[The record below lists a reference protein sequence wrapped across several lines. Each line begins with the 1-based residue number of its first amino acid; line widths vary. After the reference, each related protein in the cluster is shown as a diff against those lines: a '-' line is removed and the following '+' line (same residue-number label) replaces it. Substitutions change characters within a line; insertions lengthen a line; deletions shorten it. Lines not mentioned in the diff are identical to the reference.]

1 MSERADVIVELRL
14 KRLRENAIIPFR
26 ATEASAGMDL
36 SAALTEPIEIPPR
49 EIRLIPTGIAA
60 APARK
65 DVMLMLCARS
75 GLAAKHGIGLANG
88 VGIVDADYRGEICVA
103 LINQSDVPFTVT
115 DGLRIAQMIVVPV
128 VLPEI
133 AETDTLS
140 ETERGS
146 GGFGST
152 GL

>member
-1 MSERADVIVELRL
+1 MLL
-14 KRLRENAIIPFR
+14 TFKRLREGAKIPAR

-36 SAALTEPIEIPPR
+36 SASLTEPVEIPPH
-49 EIRLIPTGIAA
+49 EIRLIPTGLAA
-60 APARK
+60 APARS

-75 GLAAKHGIGLANG
+75 GLASKHGIGMANG
-88 VGIVDADYRGEICVA
+88 VGIVDADYRGEICVP

-128 VLPEI
+128 ILPEI
-133 AETDTLS
+133 AESDILPETD
-140 ETERGS
+140 RGS

-152 GL
+152 GT

>member
-1 MSERADVIVELRL
+1 MLL
-14 KRLRENAIIPFR
+14 TFKWLRENAKLPAR

-36 SAALTEPIEIPPR
+36 SAAVAEPVEIPPH
-49 EIRLIPTGIAA
+49 EIRLIPTGLAA
-60 APARK
+60 APARS

-75 GLAAKHGIGLANG
+75 GLAAKQGIGMANG
-88 VGIVDADYRGEICVA
+88 VGIVDADYRGEICVP

-128 VLPEI
+128 ILPEI
-133 AETDTLS
+133 TESDILPETD
-140 ETERGS
+140 RGS

-152 GL
+152 GV

>member
-1 MSERADVIVELRL
+1 MLL
-14 KRLRENAIIPFR
+14 TFKRLRENAKLPAR

-36 SAALTEPIEIPPR
+36 SAAVAEPVEIPPH
-49 EIRLIPTGIAA
+49 EIRLIPTGLAA
-60 APARK
+60 APARR

-75 GLAAKHGIGLANG
+75 GLASKHGIGMANG
-88 VGIVDADYRGEICVA
+88 VGIVDADYRGEICVP

-128 VLPEI
+128 ILPEI
-133 AETDTLS
+133 TESDILPETD
-140 ETERGS
+140 RGS

-152 GL
+152 GV

>member
-1 MSERADVIVELRL
+1 MLL
-14 KRLRENAIIPFR
+14 TFKRLRENARIPSR
-26 ATEASAGMDL
+26 ATGCSAGMDL
-36 SAALTEPIEIPPR
+36 SAALTEPIEIPPH

-60 APARK
+60 APARS

-75 GLAAKHGIGLANG
+75 GLASKQGIGLANG
-88 VGIVDADYRGEICVA
+88 VGIVDADYRGEICVP
-103 LINQSDVPFTVT
+103 LINQSEVPFIVT

-128 VLPEI
+128 ILPEI
-133 AETDTLS
+133 TESDVLPATD
-140 ETERGS
+140 RGN

>member
-1 MSERADVIVELRL
+1 MLL
-14 KRLRENAIIPFR
+14 TFKRLREGAKIPVR

-36 SAALTEPIEIPPR
+36 SASLTEPVEIPPH
-49 EIRLIPTGIAA
+49 EIRLIPTGLAA
-60 APARK
+60 APARS

-75 GLAAKHGIGLANG
+75 GLASKHGIGMANG
-88 VGIVDADYRGEICVA
+88 VGIVDADYRGEICVP

-128 VLPEI
+128 ILPEI
-133 AETDTLS
+133 AESDILPETD
-140 ETERGS
+140 RGS

-152 GL
+152 GT